1 LRRVILAAAVA
12 IAAAVSWPAQ
22 ERLTFAV
29 LGDRT
34 GDAQDAVYEQVLKE
48 AVAERPAFILTT
60 GDSIEGGHDQTAE
73 AQWRAVQATWKGRR
87 EIPLYVAAGNHDI
100 WSDASEKLFRQY
112 TGRAPRYSF
121 DSGGAHVTVLDNS
134 RADELSA
141 DDLAFLESDLK
152 AHAAAQVKF
161 IAMHRPSWILSVALG
176 NSDFPLHRIAKE
188 HGVRWVIAGHV
199 HQILRFDLDGITY
212 LSMPSAGGHL
222 RLSKQYED
230 GWFFGHARVTVTGRE
245 VELAMQEAKTP
256 HGQGRVTHPAD
267 WGAAGLRT
275 RKP

>member
-1 LRRVILAAAVA
+1 
-12 IAAAVSWPAQ
+12 
-22 ERLTFAV
+22 
-29 LGDRT
+29 
-34 GDAQDAVYEQVLKE
+34 
-48 AVAERPAFILTT
+48 
-60 GDSIEGGHDQTAE
+60 
-73 AQWRAVQATWKGRR
+73 
-87 EIPLYVAAGNHDI
+87 
-100 WSDASEKLFRQY
+100 
-112 TGRAPRYSF
+112 
-121 DSGGAHVTVLDNS
+121 
-134 RADELSA
+134 
-141 DDLAFLESDLK
+141 
-152 AHAAAQVKF
+152 
-161 IAMHRPSWILSVALG
+161 
-176 NSDFPLHRIAKE
+176 
-188 HGVRWVIAGHV
+188 VRWVIAGHV